1 MCTLVL
7 VGVGGGVIMCGGF
20 IRNLV
25 VACINCDSRFGIS
38 IVVFL

>member
-1 MCTLVL
+1 VFIR
-7 VGVGGGVIMCGGF
+7 VGGGAIICRGF

-25 VACINCDSRFGIS
+25 VICSSFASRFGIS